1 MATPLP
7 FFLANA
13 FATTPHGGNQAAVV
27 LFPANDPRS
36 NDVAY
41 FEALARD
48 FNLPMTA
55 IVVASATQKD
65 ADVPKYGLRFFGA
78 SGFESKLCGHAT
90 LATSQVLFNHIHPT
104 ATSLSFIN
112 PHSGT
117 FKATR
122 VSSGQGG
129 EVGIAL
135 PPGGTFIPATPAVA
149 SDLGASVLAAAGLS
163 DSDVVAFGTFD
174 KGDQESV
181 LLEISPDVDLK
192 NLKVDTKA
200 LTRPTFK
207 TIITQVIGKGD
218 AGGVRVHSRVF
229 IPNKGID
236 EDPVTGT
243 AHTVLAGYF
252 LTGAGSARLAPHLT
266 AGADTAAATLDAYQV
281 SERMGAMKVSFGA
294 DGRPVVVGRSWVTG
308 SGMLEVL

>member
-1 MATPLP
+1 M
-7 FFLANA
+7 
-13 FATTPHGGNQAAVV
+13 
-27 LFPANDPRS
+27 
-36 NDVAY
+36 
-41 FEALARD
+41 
-48 FNLPMTA
+48 
-55 IVVASATQKD
+55 
-65 ADVPKYGLRFFGA
+65 
-78 SGFESKLCGHAT
+78 
-90 LATSQVLFNHIHPT
+90 LFNHIHPT

-163 DSDVVAFGTFD
+163 GSDVVAFGTFD
-174 KGDQESV
+174 KGDQESA

-200 LTRPTFK
+200 LTRQTFK

-218 AGGVRVHSRVF
+218 AGGVCVHSRVF

-236 EDPVTGT
+236 EDPVVRTT
-243 AHTVLAGYF
+243 AYPCHPADLLTLLPRPARHTRSSRDTSLLA
-252 LTGAGSARLAPHLT
+252 LAARASPRTSLLVPTPLRPHWTRTRSASAWAP
-266 AGADTAAATLDAYQV
+266 
-281 SERMGAMKVSFGA
+281 
-294 DGRPVVVGRSWVTG
+294 
-308 SGMLEVL
+308 